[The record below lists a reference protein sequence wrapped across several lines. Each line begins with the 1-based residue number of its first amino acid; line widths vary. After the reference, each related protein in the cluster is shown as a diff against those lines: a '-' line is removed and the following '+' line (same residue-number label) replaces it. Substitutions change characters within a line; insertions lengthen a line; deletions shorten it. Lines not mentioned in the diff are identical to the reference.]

1 MPNTSRY
8 SSTNLYILYIRRFL
22 FAYLIFVAFIIV
34 ERYNDDFPNK
44 KSTEPK
50 LNNLIAFITVSNML
64 TSAEVTTNDRVLF
77 SSLIVGT
84 TLIGSLCEQHI
95 SYIHRNGT
103 KDAIF

>member
-50 LNNLIAFITVSNML
+50 LNNLPNSIYYGVQHVN
-64 TSAEVTTNDRVLF
+64 F
-77 SSLIVGT
+77 SRSDHERPGT
-84 TLIGSLCEQHI
+84 IQQSDCRDYT
-95 SYIHRNGT
+95 HR
-103 KDAIF
+103 FFV